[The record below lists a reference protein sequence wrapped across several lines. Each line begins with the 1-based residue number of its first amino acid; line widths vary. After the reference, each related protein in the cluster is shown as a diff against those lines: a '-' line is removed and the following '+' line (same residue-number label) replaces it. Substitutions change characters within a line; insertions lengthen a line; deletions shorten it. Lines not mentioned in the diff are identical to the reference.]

1 MKNRTNFRKNS
12 SFCLCLKAKTAN
24 PDTNAHV
31 LSARPDDAVV
41 VISNLFSL
49 MNFNKNEEVVNLKSK
64 KGPDTIRSLSVG
76 HQDYRE
82 LQSCSKIID

>member
-1 MKNRTNFRKNS
+1 MKNRTNFRKIS

-49 MNFNKNEEVVNLKSK
+49 MNFNKNEEVVNLKSFLY
-64 KGPDTIRSLSVG
+64 SLQKIV
-76 HQDYRE
+76 
-82 LQSCSKIID
+82 SKFDANLAYII

>member
-1 MKNRTNFRKNS
+1 MKQDQFQKNS

-24 PDTNAHV
+24 PDTNAHL

-49 MNFNKNEEVVNLKSK
+49 MNFNKNEEVVNLKSF
-64 KGPDTIRSLSVG
+64 L
-76 HQDYRE
+76 YL
-82 LQSCSKIID
+82 LQKIANLAYSN